1 MNASFRGFS
10 FLNALARARTAKARL
25 SEMITQEVSMVDAA
39 ANLRRF
45 VVVKRNDTM
54 SEQVAKVALRLPPE
68 AKRGIMD
75 GLATALD
82 KLTALATVVGD
93 AEEDAQVFVPPDL
106 GDALRQCS
114 ELVAGLADQY
124 AAAPAPAEPPPA
136 DANAPAP
143 DAGVP
148 PEIGAPAPAEP
159 AMMGLGKAL
168 PPPEKDSLTLAPE
181 KDPLTMAPQTKSAI
195 AEAFKACASEMAE
208 TMKAG
213 RKIAGQ
219 RYKKLAELHDTLGKL
234 LNELAYD
241 DAADAAGIAGA
252 EGAPAAKACATGGK
266 DKTKKEDETP
276 VAKAA
281 DPSVTQ
287 VLALAKAGAEAIAK
301 QGEAVA
307 KSRTPE
313 TPRARSA
320 EGGGAPSA
328 VRWPLDMSA
337 ALAKRKKAEGKAA
350 R

>member
-10 FLNALARARTAKARL
+10 FLNSLARAQHAKARL

-45 VVVKRNDTM
+45 VVVKRNNTM
-54 SEQVAKVALRLPPE
+54 ADEQVAKVALRLPPE

-93 AEEDAQVFVPPDL
+93 AEEDEQVFVPSDL
-106 GDALRQCS
+106 GDALRQCA
-114 ELVAGLADQY
+114 ELVGGLAAQY
-124 AAAPAPAEPPPA
+124 VPAQPEQPTEEAPAEPEA
-136 DANAPAP
+136 APSEPGVP
-143 DAGVP
+143 DA
-148 PEIGAPAPAEP
+148 IAAPAEP
-159 AMMGLGKAL
+159 AMMGKAL
-168 PPPEKDSLTLAPE
+168 PPAETTPLTLAPQNE
-181 KDPLTMAPQTKSAI
+181 PLTMAPQTKAMI
-195 AEAFKACASEMAE
+195 ADAFKAIAGEIAE
-208 TMKAG
+208 TAKAG

-241 DAADAAGIAGA
+241 DAAGAAGLGSEA
-252 EGAPAAKACATGGK
+252 EGAPAAKACASDGK
-266 DKTKKEDETP
+266 KTKKDEP

-281 DPSVTQ
+281 DPKLAE
-287 VLALAKAGAEAIAK
+287 VLALTKANAEKIEAIEKAN
-301 QGEAVA
+301 
-307 KSRTPE
+307 RTPE

-320 EGGGAPSA
+320 EGGGAPST
-328 VRWPLDMSA
+328 VWPMDMSA
-337 ALAKRKKAEGKAA
+337 ALAKRKRAEKAA

>member
-1 MNASFRGFS
+1 
-10 FLNALARARTAKARL
+10 
-25 SEMITQEVSMVDAA
+25 MITQEVSMVDAA

-45 VVVKRNDTM
+45 VVVKRNSTM
-54 SEQVAKVALRLPPE
+54 GEQVAKVALRLPPE

-106 GDALRQCS
+106 GDALKQTS
-114 ELVAGLADQY
+114 VLIGGLADQY
-124 AAAPAPAEPPPA
+124 AAAPAPALTEEAPAEPPPDGA
-136 DANAPAP
+136 
-143 DAGVP
+143 VP
-148 PEIGAPAPAEP
+148 PEIAAPAEP
-159 AMMGLGKAL
+159 EMMGLDKAL
-168 PPPEKDSLTLAPE
+168 PPPENEGLTLAPV
-181 KDPLTMAPQTKSAI
+181 KDPLTMAPQSKSAI
-195 AEAFKACASEMAE
+195 AEAFKAVAGEMAE

-252 EGAPAAKACATGGK
+252 EGAPAAKACK
-266 DKTKKEDETP
+266 DPTKKADEP
-276 VAKAA
+276 IAKANG
-281 DPSVTQ
+281 S
-287 VLALAKAGAEAIAK
+287 AELLAIAK
-301 QGEAVA
+301 ASAEAVA
-307 KSRTPE
+307 AQGDAIAKNRTAE
-313 TPRARSA
+313 APRARSA

>member
-1 MNASFRGFS
+1 MAPSISGFS
-10 FLNALARARTAKARL
+10 LLNALDRARTAKARL

-45 VVVKRNDTM
+45 VVVKRNETM
-54 SEQVAKVALRLPPE
+54 GEQVAKVALRLPPE

-114 ELVAGLADQY
+114 ELIVGLADQY
-124 AAAPAPAEPPPA
+124 AAPAAPAE
-136 DANAPAP
+136 APTEEAP
-143 DAGVP
+143 DAPPSEGGVP
-148 PEIGAPAPAEP
+148 PEIAEPAEP
-159 AMMGLGKAL
+159 EMMGLGKAL
-168 PPPEKDSLTLAPE
+168 PPPQNEPLALTPA

-195 AEAFKACASEMAE
+195 AEAFKAVAGELADGVA
-208 TMKAG
+208 KAG

-241 DAADAAGIAGA
+241 DAADAAGMSADA
-252 EGAPAAKACATGGK
+252 APAAAAKACATDGK
-266 DKTKKEDETP
+266 KTKKADEP

-281 DPSVTQ
+281 DPSV
-287 VLALAKAGAEAIAK
+287 AELL
-301 QGEAVA
+301 AVA
-307 KSRTPE
+307 KANADKLAEHDSAIQKMSRTPE

-320 EGGGAPSA
+320 EGNGAPSG
-328 VRWPLDMSA
+328 VKWPLDMSA
-337 ALAKRKKAEGKAA
+337 ALAKRKKADKSA